1 MPLFEKLFNEVRD
14 ALPELAETSLA
25 GSVQQASVVM
35 SDYLD
40 GVKNDLRS
48 FSLLLAAGK
57 MTQEQYKST
66 VQSKLEAGKTHVLEI
81 EGLREADVDR
91 FIRSIENT
99 LMDGAFKI
107 LV

>member
-1 MPLFEKLFNEVRD
+1 MPLFEKLFNEVKD
-14 ALPELAETSLA
+14 AVPEIAETSMEGPA
-25 GSVQQASVVM
+25 REASVVM
-35 SDYLD
+35 SDYLE

-57 MTQEQYKST
+57 MTQEQYKSA
-66 VQSKLEAGKTHVLEI
+66 VQGKLEAGKTHLLEI
-81 EGLREADVDR
+81 GGLREVDVDR
-91 FIRSIENT
+91 FIRSVENT